1 MSSVQLQEFYHSNS
15 ELFCH
20 AAKEE
25 ICQSEEPRDRNIKD
39 VSFFGFTTLAELQEK
54 IRYFQE
60 LKQYE
65 VWDRQDCD
73 DRRGSNGIFSVWILS
88 AQKLEK

>member
-1 MSSVQLQEFYHSNS
+1 MNHFTSYKGRETVTDKHVFCVVTGVYHSNS

-65 VWDRQDCD
+65 VWDR
-73 DRRGSNGIFSVWILS
+73 
-88 AQKLEK
+88 